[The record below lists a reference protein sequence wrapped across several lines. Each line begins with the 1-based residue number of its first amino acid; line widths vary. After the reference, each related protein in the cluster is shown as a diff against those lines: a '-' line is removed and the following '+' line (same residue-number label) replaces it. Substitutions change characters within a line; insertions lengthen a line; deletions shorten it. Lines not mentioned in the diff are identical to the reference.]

1 MVEEMAG
8 LFFSP
13 EMIAVN
19 LEMTEEESEYFF
31 NAIQV
36 KDIKNVLV
44 AAYFKGWLEAEISLR
59 RAIKQSAMNGS
70 SPSQQQMLNYQKEG
84 KVFVIPSLGASSSQL
99 SMFIPQY
106 CNPHTLLG
114 TLS

>member
-1 MVEEMAG
+1 MAG

-13 EMIAVN
+13 EMIAIN
-19 LEMTEEESEYFF
+19 LELNEAETEYFL
-31 NAIQV
+31 NSVIM
-36 KDIKNVLV
+36 KDTSSLFA

-84 KVFVIPSLGASSSQL
+84 KV
-99 SMFIPQY
+99 
-106 CNPHTLLG
+106 
-114 TLS
+114 

>member
-1 MVEEMAG
+1 MNLKEDQNKTIEDIFPIIEEMAG

-13 EMIAVN
+13 EMIAIN
-19 LEMTEEESEYFF
+19 LEMTDEEAEYFI
-31 NAIQV
+31 AAVQC
-36 KDIKNVLV
+36 KNLKNLLV

-84 KVFVIPSLGASSSQL
+84 KV
-99 SMFIPQY
+99 
-106 CNPHTLLG
+106 
-114 TLS
+114 